1 MLRRESLKYLASGT
15 LILISGLLKPIT
27 ALAKPNKEAFSASD
41 FESALH
47 TYFPGQEI
55 TESDQITIGV
65 HPVIENGAVVPLKIN
80 SDLPDI
86 ESITIFVD
94 KNPNPLIANFDLS
107 PVCKGFISTR
117 IKVQNPSNI
126 YAVVKSNDK
135 VFMTKTF
142 IEVHEG
148 GCG

>member
-1 MLRRESLKYLASGT
+1 MLRRDAFKLLASGS
-15 LILISGLLKPIT
+15 LLLISGLLKPIS
-27 ALAKPNKEAFSASD
+27 ALARWNEAAFSAND
-41 FESALH
+41 FETALNN
-47 TYFPGQEI
+47 YFPDQEI
-55 TESDQITIGV
+55 VESDQISIGV

-80 SDLPDI
+80 SELPNI

-107 PVCKGFISTR
+107 PVCRGFISTR
-117 IKVQNPSNI
+117 IKVQHPSNI
-126 YAVVKSNDK
+126 YAVVKSNGK
-135 VFMTKTF
+135 LYMKKTF

>member
-1 MLRRESLKYLASGT
+1 MTVLARWKEESFTAT
-15 LILISGLLKPIT
+15 DFET
-27 ALAKPNKEAFSASD
+27 ALK
-41 FESALH
+41 
-47 TYFPGQEI
+47 TYFPDQEI
-55 TESDQITIGV
+55 SESDQISIGV

-80 SDLPDI
+80 SGLPNI
-86 ESITIFVD
+86 ESITIFVE

-117 IKVQNPSNI
+117 IKMQYPSNI
-126 YAVVKSNDK
+126 YAVVKSNGK
-135 VFMTKTF
+135 VYMKKTF

>member
-1 MLRRESLKYLASGT
+1 MLRRETLKYIASGS
-15 LILISGLLKPIT
+15 LILISGLLKPISV
-27 ALAKPNKEAFSASD
+27 LAKWNKEAFSAEN
-41 FESALH
+41 FESALNA
-47 TYFPGQEI
+47 YFPEQEI
-55 TESDQITIGV
+55 IESSQISIGV

-80 SDLPDI
+80 ADLPNI

-126 YAVVKSNDK
+126 YAVVKSDGK